1 MHPFQQSLH
10 ELWFS
15 DKYLHTLCTEMEMVI
30 EYIYMSM
37 TEFCVEWLS

>member
-10 ELWFS
+10 DFWFS
-15 DKYLHTLCTEMEMVI
+15 DKYFHTLCIEMEMMI

-37 TEFCVEWLS
+37 TEFCIE

>member
-15 DKYLHTLCTEMEMVI
+15 DKYLHTLRNEMDVMI